1 MGTPKK
7 IRWLIIQCE
16 FQDPKM
22 EVLYHIRPGKKPAVK
37 KDMSR
42 SEQNLVGG
50 LEHELYDFPFSWEFQ
65 NPN

>member
-1 MGTPKK
+1 MGTPIK
-7 IRWLIIQCE
+7 IRWLTIQCE

-42 SEQNLVGG
+42 SEKTWLVVWNMNF
-50 LEHELYDFPFSWEFQ
+50 LFSIQ
-65 NPN
+65 LGVS